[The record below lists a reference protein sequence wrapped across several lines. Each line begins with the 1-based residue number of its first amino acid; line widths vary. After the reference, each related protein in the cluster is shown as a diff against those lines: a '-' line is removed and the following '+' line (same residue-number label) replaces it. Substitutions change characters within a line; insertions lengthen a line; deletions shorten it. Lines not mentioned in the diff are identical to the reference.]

1 MFKTQ
6 DMVEC
11 EQVIIPSGLNILS
24 SDSTHFGVDLLC
36 YLYRRFY
43 RRLFTFSHFVAR
55 FVLFTIPDFVS
66 VLNLS
71 QSQFEELDIKYR
83 GLQ

>member
-36 YLYRRFY
+36 LSIPPVLPAVIHIQPLRGKIRFIY
-43 RRLFTFSHFVAR
+43 HPGFC
-55 FVLFTIPDFVS
+55 VS
-66 VLNLS
+66 
-71 QSQFEELDIKYR
+71 FEFKSISV
-83 GLQ
+83 

>member
-24 SDSTHFGVDLLC
+24 YDSTHFGVDLLC
-36 YLYRRFY
+36 L
-43 RRLFTFSHFVAR
+43 S
-55 FVLFTIPDFVS
+55 IPPVIHIQPLHGKNCFIYHPGFCVS
-66 VLNLS
+66 
-71 QSQFEELDIKYR
+71 FEFKSISV
-83 GLQ
+83 